1 MKELTIAI
9 TADSPLP
16 PPLPKQQNKYN
27 NRMIRNKF

>member
-16 PPLPKQQNKYN
+16 PPPKQQNKYN
-27 NRMIRNKF
+27 NRMISNKF